1 MSKEKLYKITRFH
14 EEEGVSCQSE
24 TIVTAKS
31 KKNAMEQA
39 LEENDIHI
47 EEVHKNTEK

>member
-14 EEEGVSCQSE
+14 EEDGVLCQSE
-24 TIVTAKS
+24 TVISSRS

-39 LEENDIHI
+39 LKENDIHI
-47 EEVHKNTEK
+47 EEVHKTTEK

>member
-1 MSKEKLYKITRFH
+1 MAKEKLYKITKFH
-14 EEEGVSCQSE
+14 EEGDIICQSE
-24 TIVTAKS
+24 TVIFAKS

-39 LEENDIHI
+39 LKENDIHI